1 MVEYAELL
9 GLEMR
14 FDDENGGGASDRWT
28 HLIRESNNS
37 VDYFLF
43 SIQIRKAGCER
54 TWKGGKRNLVK
65 RTSRLNLIIKI
76 VEFNRMIEHVQHTVQ

>member
-28 HLIRESNNS
+28 HLIREINNS

-43 SIQIRKAGCER
+43 SIQIRKAG
-54 TWKGGKRNLVK
+54 WKRGKRNLVE
-65 RTSRLNLIIKI
+65 RTSGLNLIIKI